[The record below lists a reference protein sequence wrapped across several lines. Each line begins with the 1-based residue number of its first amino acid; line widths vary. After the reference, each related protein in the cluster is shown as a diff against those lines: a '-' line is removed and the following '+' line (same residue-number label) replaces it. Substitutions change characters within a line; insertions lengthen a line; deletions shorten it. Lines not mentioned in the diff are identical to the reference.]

1 MEEVIPGQLKSA
13 HHGVAEIDHAR
24 PLLSGAMFRPRVA
37 LALAGVLVIGLAVLE
52 WRLQF
57 DSSLDIAY
65 TIPLALAAVALNR
78 AQIFLC
84 AVTTAFFLSVSAS
97 QASVH
102 EQTLRF
108 VMATITYIAG
118 GLLVAE
124 ISRSR
129 RAAVMGMLR
138 IQREQELRKQAEERL
153 RLLVE
158 SSPAGVLTINSS
170 GQVVAANRAAAD
182 MVGVDSVALIGR
194 PIEHHLPVLLR
205 ALRLSRGPRPV
216 RSATSDWGRRDDGTM
231 FPVMTWFSTYF
242 ADDQRYM
249 AAIVVDVSEQ
259 VREREQEN
267 YRHVSDAQRVLAG
280 AVSHEIRN
288 LCSAVAVVTANIQRR
303 DGTLAQDPDWTA
315 LSNLTEG
322 LSRIASF
329 ALKARVEAPLPSSTL
344 HDLLEQLRVVIEQDW
359 QDAEADLDIIASP
372 ALPLVH
378 ADEHELLQVFL
389 NLTQNALRAVN
400 SARPRRLTITA
411 REEGPRV
418 VISFVDTGPGVAN
431 VAVLFQP
438 FRPEAE
444 GAGLGLYVS
453 RAMARS
459 FGGDLL
465 HVATARGCQFNV
477 VLTACPE
484 AAEGAVHAALPA

>member
-1 MEEVIPGQLKSA
+1 MQDVISRELSDA
-13 HHGVAEIDHAR
+13 AEIDHA
-24 PLLSGAMFRPRVA
+24 PALFSSTMFRPRVA
-37 LALAGVLVIGLAVLE
+37 LALAGVLVVGLAALE

-108 VMATITYIAG
+108 VMATLTYIAG

-124 ISRSR
+124 IARSR
-129 RAAVMGMLR
+129 RAALTGMLR

-158 SSPAGVLTINSS
+158 SSPAGVLTINSA

-182 MVGVDSVALIGR
+182 MVGVDSSALIGR
-194 PIEHHLPVLLR
+194 AIELHLPVLLR
-205 ALRLSRGPRPV
+205 ALRLPRGARPV
-216 RSATSDWGRRDDGTM
+216 RSATSDWARRDDGTM
-231 FPVMTWFSTYF
+231 FPVMTWFSTYL

-267 YRHVSDAQRVLAG
+267 YRHVADAQRVLAG

-303 DGTLAQDPDWTA
+303 DGIISQDPDWTA

-329 ALKARVEAPLPSSTL
+329 ELNARAEKPLPSLML
-344 HDLLEQLRVVIEQDW
+344 HDVLEQLRVVIEQDW

-372 ALPLVH
+372 SLPLVH
-378 ADEHELLQVFL
+378 ADEHELLQIFL
-389 NLTQNALRAVN
+389 NLTQNALRAVS
-400 SARPRRLTITA
+400 SAQPRRLIITA
-411 REEGPRV
+411 REEGARV
-418 VISFVDTGPGVAN
+418 LVTFVDTGPGVAN
-431 VAVLFQP
+431 VAGLFQP

-465 HVATARGCQFNV
+465 HVATAHGCQFNV
-477 VLTACPE
+477 VLS
-484 AAEGAVHAALPA
+484 AAADATEGAVHAAVSA

>member
-1 MEEVIPGQLKSA
+1 MHELIPGDLESA
-13 HHGVAEIDHAR
+13 TRTRAEIDHAR
-24 PLLSGAMFRPRVA
+24 PLLSSTMFRPRVA
-37 LALAGVLVIGLAVLE
+37 LALAGVLVVGLAVLE

-84 AVTTAFFLSVSAS
+84 AVITAFFLSVSAS

-129 RAAVMGMLR
+129 RAALTGMLR

-158 SSPAGVLTINSS
+158 SSPAGVLTINSA

-182 MVGVDSVALIGR
+182 MVGVDSPSLIGR
-194 PIEHHLPVLLR
+194 PIELHLPVLLR
-205 ALRLSRGPRPV
+205 ALRLPRGARPV

-242 ADDQRYM
+242 SDDQRYM

-267 YRHVSDAQRVLAG
+267 YRHVADAQRVLAG

-288 LCSAVAVVTANIQRR
+288 LCSAVSVVTANIQRR
-303 DGTLAQDPDWTA
+303 DRNIGQDPDWTA
-315 LSNLTEG
+315 LSKLTEG

-329 ALKARVEAPLPSSTL
+329 ELKARVQAPPPALVL
-344 HDLLEQLRVVIEQDW
+344 QDLLEQLRVVIEQDW
-359 QDAEADLDIIASP
+359 QEAEADLDIVASP
-372 ALPLVH
+372 SLPLVH
-378 ADEHELLQVFL
+378 ADEHELLQIFL
-389 NLTQNALRAVN
+389 NLTQNALRAV
-400 SARPRRLTITA
+400 SSVQPRGLTITA
-411 REEGPRV
+411 REDGPRV
-418 VISFVDTGPGVAN
+418 IVSFVDTGPGVAN
-431 VAVLFQP
+431 IGGLFQP
-438 FRPEAE
+438 FRPDAD

-459 FGGDLL
+459 FGGDLI

-477 VLTACPE
+477 VLSASSE
-484 AAEGAVHAALPA
+484 AAEGAIHAAVPA

>member
-1 MEEVIPGQLKSA
+1 
-13 HHGVAEIDHAR
+13 
-24 PLLSGAMFRPRVA
+24 MFRPRVA
-37 LALAGVLVIGLAVLE
+37 LALAGVLVVGLAALE

-84 AVTTAFFLSVSAS
+84 AVTTAFCLSMSAS

-124 ISRSR
+124 IARSR
-129 RAAVMGMLR
+129 RAALTGMLR

-170 GQVVAANRAAAD
+170 GQVLATNQAAAD
-182 MVGVDSVALIGR
+182 MVGVDTCALIGR
-194 PIEHHLPVLLR
+194 PIELHLPVLLR
-205 ALRLSRGPRPV
+205 ALRLPRGARQV
-216 RSATSDWGRRDDGTM
+216 RSATSDWARRDDGTM

-267 YRHVSDAQRVLAG
+267 YRHVADAQRVLAG

-303 DGTLAQDPDWTA
+303 DGVIGQDPDWTA

-329 ALKARVEAPLPSSTL
+329 ELKARVEAPLPSLTL
-344 HDLLEQLRVVIEQDW
+344 HGLLEQLRVVIEQDW

-372 ALPLVH
+372 ALPLVQ
-378 ADEHELLQVFL
+378 ADEHELLQIFL
-389 NLTQNALRAVN
+389 NLTQNALRAVSN
-400 SARPRRLTITA
+400 ARQRRLTITA
-411 REEGPRV
+411 REDGPRV
-418 VISFVDTGPGVAN
+418 IISFLDSGPGVAN
-431 VAVLFQP
+431 LAGLFQP
-438 FRPEAE
+438 FRAEAE

-459 FGGDLL
+459 FGGDLV
-465 HVATARGCQFNV
+465 HVTTQRGCQFNV
-477 VLTACPE
+477 VLSTSPE
-484 AAEGAVHAALPA
+484 AAGGAVHAAVSA

>member
-1 MEEVIPGQLKSA
+1 MQEVIPGDLTNSPDGSA
-13 HHGVAEIDHAR
+13 EMGQRLAVSA
-24 PLLSGAMFRPRVA
+24 LFRPRVA
-37 LALAGVLVIGLAVLE
+37 LALAGVLVVGLAALE
-52 WRLQF
+52 WHLQF

-84 AVTTAFFLSVSAS
+84 AVTTAYFLTINAT
-97 QASVH
+97 QASLH

-118 GLLVAE
+118 GLLVSE

-129 RAAVMGMLR
+129 RVAVNDMKR
-138 IQREQELRKQAEERL
+138 IQREQRLRKQAEERL

-158 SSPAGVLTINSS
+158 SSPAGVLTISTE
-170 GQVVAANRAAAD
+170 GQVLAANRAAAEMMGLSSD
-182 MVGVDSVALIGR
+182 ALVGR
-194 PIEHHLPVLLR
+194 PIEHHLPMLQR
-205 ALRLSRGPRPV
+205 ALQLRGSRPM
-216 RSATSDWGRRDDGTM
+216 RSTTSSWARRDDGTM
-231 FPVMTWFSTYF
+231 FPVMTWFSTYY

-267 YRHVSDAQRVLAG
+267 YRHVTDAQRLLAG

-288 LCSAVAVVTANIQRR
+288 LCSAIAVVIANIERR
-303 DGTLAQDPDWTA
+303 DGIYSQDPDWTA

-329 ALKARVEAPLPSSTL
+329 ELKARVQEPAPSLEL

-359 QDAEADLDIIASP
+359 QDAEAELDIIASP

-378 ADEHELLQVFL
+378 ADEHGLLQVFL
-389 NLTQNALRAVN
+389 NLTQNALRAVSN
-400 SARPRRLTITA
+400 ARIPGPRHLTISARHD
-411 REEGPRV
+411 GPRV
-418 VISFVDTGPGVAN
+418 ILSFVDSGPGVAN
-431 VAVLFQP
+431 ITGLFQP
-438 FRPEAE
+438 FRPDAE

-465 HVATARGCQFNV
+465 HVPTERGCQFNV
-477 VLTACPE
+477 VLSICP
-484 AAEGAVHAALPA
+484 AAEGAVDAALPA